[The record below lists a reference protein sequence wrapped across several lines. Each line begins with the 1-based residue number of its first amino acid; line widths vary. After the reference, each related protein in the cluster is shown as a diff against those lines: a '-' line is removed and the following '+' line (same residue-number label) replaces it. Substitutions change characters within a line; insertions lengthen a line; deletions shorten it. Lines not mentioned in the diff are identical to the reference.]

1 MRKKLKI
8 KGQICEAN
16 QKDKLAYVSL
26 MHQIDEAQEKGYEE
40 SEFLS
45 SVIRTISRS
54 LNLRNILE
62 STPSLSINQ
71 LLHYLEA
78 HFDERNSADLC
89 SKLISSVQLTEESE
103 YQYVMRCNEIR
114 QKVILA
120 SNKSDI
126 KYDKE
131 LIRKF
136 FYRTLKR
143 GLLSWYVIKE
153 IKPLLKNNSSDED
166 LIVCSK

>member
-1 MRKKLKI
+1 MRKQLKI
-8 KGQICEAN
+8 KDQIGEAN

-26 MHQIDEAQEKGYEE
+26 MHQIDEAQEEGYEE

-45 SVIRTISRS
+45 SVIRTISRI
-54 LNLRNILE
+54 LNLRNVLE
-62 STPSLSINQ
+62 STQSLSINQ

-78 HFDERNSADLC
+78 HFDERNSSDLC
-89 SKLISSVQLTEESE
+89 SKLISIVQLPEESE

-114 QKVILA
+114 QKVIFV

-131 LIRKF
+131 LIRKS
-136 FYRTLKR
+136 FYCTLKR
-143 GLLSWYVIKE
+143 GLLSWYVIQE

-166 LIVCSK
+166 LVLCSK